1 MKIKLEHI
9 LKRNKITLKNFLEKN
24 YLDTYEKL
32 CEYCANRNFIVCD
45 KKDYDNVLPPKK
57 KEVALKKEVKKS
69 EERAADIS
77 QKKKSKRSSTRKK
90 QDSQSVSGSNKW
102 R

>member
-32 CEYCANRNFIVCD
+32 CEYCVNRNFIVCD

-77 QKKKSKRSSTRKK
+77 QKKKSKRSSARKK
-90 QDSQSVSGSNKW
+90 QDSQSVSGSNK
-102 R
+102 

>member
-1 MKIKLEHI
+1 MKIKLEHM

-32 CEYCANRNFIVCD
+32 CEYCSNRNFIVCD

-57 KEVALKKEVKKS
+57 KKVVLKKEVKKV
-69 EERAADIS
+69 EEGPANIS
-77 QKKKSKRSSTRKK
+77 QKKKAKRSSSRKK
-90 QDSQSVSGSNKW
+90 QASQSVSGSNK
-102 R
+102 